1 MWCAIRTAFPG
12 AAVIAGENANGA
24 LIHGCR
30 VSNASVKAPNAAK
43 AAGITALNG
52 RNNQNSAT
60 VSNCYVSGDFSCGGT
75 AVSFGS
81 MMGGIASYS
90 SASTIRNRIAD
101 VNLHCDNTSGI
112 STAIVSQSSIVGY
125 INAVTLKGNVAYGGC
140 ITEEGQVGTH
150 GAGGIYGTIAETSG
164 KNTISDNLTCE
175 EITVNG
181 TAAAASA
188 KNGTLTDR
196 ASLQEKQTY
205 MELGWL
211 FDLEWEMT
219 EENYPIPKA
228 LSGSRSRSPE

>member
-1 MWCAIRTAFPG
+1 M
-12 AAVIAGENANGA
+12 
-24 LIHGCR
+24 
-30 VSNASVKAPNAAK
+30 
-43 AAGITALNG
+43 
-52 RNNQNSAT
+52 
-60 VSNCYVSGDFSCGGT
+60 SGDFSCGGT

-90 SASTIRNRIAD
+90 SASTIRNCIAD
-101 VNLHCDNTSGI
+101 VNLHCDTSGI

-150 GAGGIYGTIAETSG
+150 GAGGIYGTIAATSG

-219 EENYPIPKA
+219 EETIRSRRCSPIRTK
-228 LSGSRSRSPE
+228 RSPE